1 MFAFF
6 APPTDCVEAFVHVG
20 VSEMAMKKKGVR
32 IRRACDLHNAE
43 STGRRAFAARCI
55 VLRGNTL
62 VVIRTKRAE

>member
-1 MFAFF
+1 MY
-6 APPTDCVEAFVHVG
+6 VG

-62 VVIRTKRAE
+62 VVIRTKRAV